1 MASPQE
7 KVMCCLW
14 LAELKSVTRVQR
26 KFRLVYHRQPPTR
39 RSIYQWMNKL
49 KETGSVLKGKTTSRP
64 RVSDER
70 VEEVRDAFVRSPS
83 KSIRVASRQLNMP
96 ISTVHKVLHKRLH
109 LYAYKLQLLHHIQ
122 HVANHLL

>member
-7 KVMCCLW
+7 KVVCCLW
-14 LAELKSVTRVQR
+14 LAELKYVTRVQR

-83 KSIRVASRQLNMP
+83 KSIPVASRQLNLP
-96 ISTVHKVLHKRLH
+96 ISTV
-109 LYAYKLQLLHHIQ
+109 
-122 HVANHLL
+122 